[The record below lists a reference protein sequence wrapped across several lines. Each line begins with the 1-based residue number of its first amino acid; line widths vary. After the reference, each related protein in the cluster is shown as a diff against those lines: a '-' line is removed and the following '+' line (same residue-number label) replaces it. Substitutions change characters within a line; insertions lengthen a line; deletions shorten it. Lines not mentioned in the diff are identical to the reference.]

1 MQGASKKLNTAIA
14 RALSF
19 LRVASAQVEQ
29 SAVVFAPTAAVDR
42 VKAAPAP
49 APDCERL
56 PGVPIWAPR
65 AVDAPIK
72 IEKCCFE
79 HGRARNRYRLNWF
92 RTVNCGVLRQEMGRQ
107 IFYMPRQGVDCQ
119 CVCLWMDF
127 VDLQTNR
134 DRQTVTRVSVGFVTM
149 LVPVGRSV

>member
-56 PGVPIWAPR
+56 PGRSHLGAASGRCAHQDREVLFR
-65 AVDAPIK
+65 A
-72 IEKCCFE
+72 
-79 HGRARNRYRLNWF
+79 W
-92 RTVNCGVLRQEMGRQ
+92 
-107 IFYMPRQGVDCQ
+107 
-119 CVCLWMDF
+119 
-127 VDLQTNR
+127 
-134 DRQTVTRVSVGFVTM
+134 
-149 LVPVGRSV
+149 